1 MKMKILQYVSA
12 LSMIA
17 LLVVMSAAGQQ
28 RRARASVRKVAPPAV
43 SQMELCE
50 GAKMPAGWVVVGVQH
65 SAKCG
70 GRLLMVKKPAARELV
85 CGTSPVP
92 EGYRVISQD
101 ATQACLGTDD
111 NPLANA
117 MTIVRDDA
125 PDAETAARAPGAAPQ
140 GATAQARSEAVEP
153 NATQWPHNG
162 SGLTTTKLGAKLDD
176 VRLNMT
182 KEEVVSVWGRC
193 DNIEPW
199 FTNHDGNFELWHY
212 RFKGMPVTL
221 LIRDGK
227 VTNIRM
233 NE

>member
-1 MKMKILQYVSA
+1 MRILKYLSA

-17 LLVVMSAAGQQ
+17 LLAVVSAAGQQ
-28 RRARASVRKVAPPAV
+28 RHTRAGVRKAVLPAV

-50 GAKMPAGWVVVGVQH
+50 NAKIPAGWVVVGVQH
-65 SAKCG
+65 EAKCG
-70 GRLLMVKKPAARELV
+70 GRSLLVKKPAARELV

-101 ATQACLGTDD
+101 AAQACLGTDD

-117 MTIVRDDA
+117 MTIVRDDTPEA
-125 PDAETAARAPGAAPQ
+125 DAARTLSAAPQ
-140 GATAQARSEAVEP
+140 VTATQARSEAIDP
-153 NATQWPHNG
+153 NSTPWPHNG

-182 KEEVVSVWGRC
+182 KEEVIQAWGRC

-199 FTNHDGNFELWHY
+199 FTNYDGNFELWHY
-212 RFKGMPVTL
+212 KFKGMPVTL

-233 NE
+233 NEE